1 MRRVWPAVVFI
12 GLAGLVIIG
21 VLVDY
26 YIHTLSQE
34 TMTLAGGVLLGLFV
48 GLAVGLSGLAVAMF
62 ALVVVVKLTL
72 PRSGNG
78 ANYIQPQQIPPVF
91 LLPQQPRDDVA
102 RYYGDGLEGRIE
114 RDRRIV
120 VVGGSD
126 D

>member
-1 MRRVWPAVVFI
+1 VFI